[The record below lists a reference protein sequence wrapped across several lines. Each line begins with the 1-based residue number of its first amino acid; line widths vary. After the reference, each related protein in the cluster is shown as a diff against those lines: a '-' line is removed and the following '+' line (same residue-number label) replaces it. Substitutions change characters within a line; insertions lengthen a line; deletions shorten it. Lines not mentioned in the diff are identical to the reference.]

1 MIFFFPDK
9 KCLFASLFLV
19 TFSMFKPVLLKQNKK
34 QAKIALFNKYGA
46 TEGNHLKSFFTRKQ
60 H

>member
-1 MIFFFPDK
+1 
-9 KCLFASLFLV
+9 
-19 TFSMFKPVLLKQNKK
+19 MFKPVLLKQNKK

-46 TEGNHLKSFFTRKQ
+46 TEGNHLKSFFTRKE